1 MTNEIALMRIGVVLV
16 LAGMIGLQREKQH
29 KPAGF
34 RTHVMV
40 GLGSALTMMTGIYM
54 MELYPHL
61 NIDPARMSAQVISGI
76 GFLGAGTIL
85 KEKGSIVGLTTASSI
100 WLVGCMGLA
109 VGIGFYAGAVAVSL
123 ISFISLTK
131 IGKIPGK
138 VGHKDKKDSDEE

>member
-1 MTNEIALMRIGVVLV
+1 MTNEIALIRIVIVLV

-131 IGKIPGK
+131 IGKMPGK
-138 VGHKDKKDSDEE
+138 VGNKDKKDLDEE